1 MRYSA
6 SALIALIACVAA
18 AVSADSLA
26 GYHPVQLQALDILY
40 NSTGGPNWKRN
51 SEWTN
56 PLYCL
61 RTGVTC
67 DALRNVIALYVD
79 KSLS

>member
-1 MRYSA
+1 MRHFPL
-6 SALIALIACVAA
+6 ALIALIACLAA

-26 GYHPVQLQALDILY
+26 GYHPEQLQALDILY
-40 NSTGGPNWKRN
+40 NSTGGPSWKRN

-67 DALRNVIALYVD
+67 DVLRNVIALYV
-79 KSLS
+79 